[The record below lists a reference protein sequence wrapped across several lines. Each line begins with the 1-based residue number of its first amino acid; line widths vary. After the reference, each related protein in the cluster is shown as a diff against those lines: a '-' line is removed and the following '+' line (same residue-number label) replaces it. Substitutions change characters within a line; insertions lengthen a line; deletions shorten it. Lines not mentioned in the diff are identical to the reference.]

1 MKRLMLISVWAGAS
15 EQQNA
20 KQTWYAFML
29 ATLQSFTRRYYKAVA
44 SIAGQVEGDI
54 FQGDAVPE
62 DVRTAIVE
70 SLHL

>member
-1 MKRLMLISVWAGAS
+1 MFVAVWAGAT
-15 EQQNA
+15 EQQDA
-20 KQTWYAFML
+20 KHAWYAFML

-44 SIAGQVEGDI
+44 SIAGQVEDDL